1 MEKSLT
7 LCADHMI
14 VLLQNPK
21 LYTQKVLELIN
32 EFQNVTGYTQ
42 NISSY
47 KVHIFSYTNNEH
59 VEKN

>member
-21 LYTQKVLELIN
+21 LYTQKLLELIN
-32 EFQNVTGYTQ
+32 EFQKVTGYTQ
-42 NISSY
+42 NINTY
-47 KVHIFSYTNNEH
+47 KVHIFPHTNNEH

>member
-21 LYTQKVLELIN
+21 LYTQKLLELIN
-32 EFQNVTGYTQ
+32 EFQKVTGYTQ
-42 NISSY
+42 NINTKY
-47 KVHIFSYTNNEH
+47 TYFHIPTMNM
-59 VEKN
+59 